1 MLVNSDGALHDSMSY
16 HTDALTHFG
25 LRFKDPS
32 HERRFMQSGRVPA
45 ADVAETVFSAVSD
58 GQLGGKG
65 GTGLALA
72 RARHV
77 LKLHSDSRMHVRSD
91 GPSRGTAVCFTL
103 NLKLADATSAAPVA
117 SRGGSTAAGDWASPA
132 QRQAERGRR
141 AVGGAA
147 DGAGGAGGAAELV
160 PIADVPPLISTA
172 DAAELVLDAV
182 APARLSP
189 PPRTLGVGRR
199 APATVDPAARRA
211 RRRQL
216 ECGQR
221 WPAALARAVKRARAC
236 RGAAGRRA
244 RHHVAVGG
252 WRVRRGRQAGVA
264 VIVVVTDAGGRARE
278 RQG

>member
-103 NLKLADATSAAPVA
+103 NLKLADATSARL
-117 SRGGSTAAGDWASPA
+117 SLR
-132 QRQAERGRR
+132 
-141 AVGGAA
+141 
-147 DGAGGAGGAAELV
+147 AAEV
-160 PIADVPPLISTA
+160 RQQETGQAPPNDKQS
-172 DAAELVLDAV
+172 AAA
-182 APARLSP
+182 ALSAEP
-189 PPRTLGVGRR
+189 PMAL
-199 APATVDPAARRA
+199 AA
-211 RRRQL
+211 
-216 ECGQR
+216 
-221 WPAALARAVKRARAC
+221 PAALLSSSLSPTC
-236 RGAAGRRA
+236 RR
-244 RHHVAVGG
+244 
-252 WRVRRGRQAGVA
+252 
-264 VIVVVTDAGGRARE
+264 
-278 RQG
+278 